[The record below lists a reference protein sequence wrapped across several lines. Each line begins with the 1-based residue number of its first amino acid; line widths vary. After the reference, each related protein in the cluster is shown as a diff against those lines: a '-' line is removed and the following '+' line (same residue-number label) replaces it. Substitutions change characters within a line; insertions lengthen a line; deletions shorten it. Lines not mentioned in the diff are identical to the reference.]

1 MFRNHLKLAWRN
13 LKKNRIY
20 SFINIFGLTAGLSA
34 FLLIALYIFDELT
47 YDRFHKNGESI
58 YRVLENKTSA
68 TGKESKVVSVAF
80 NISERAKKDFPEV
93 ANATRFSMLGRVNVR
108 NEENTNVFYES
119 YFIADEPFLHV
130 FGFPVLQGDAKTAL
144 KAPNSVIISEETAKK
159 IFGQTNV
166 VGKSLFTDRDSLP
179 NKITAVVKI
188 PANSHLTFNIL
199 FSESTFYSS
208 QQFMDFFNNDWA
220 SNTFVTYFQ
229 LKNNSKPQQTAAKI
243 ASLVKTNRQA
253 GDATSSFEMQ
263 PLYDIHFYSAGIE
276 GDMGRKGNITHMY
289 VFGIVGLFVLLI
301 ACINYMN
308 LTTARFAGRSKEI
321 AVRKVAGAGRKN
333 LISQFLSEALLVTI
347 IALVLALAAV
357 KLALPAF
364 NSFTEKQLALGFAT
378 DYRIWL
384 GIFITVVV
392 VGLLAGLY
400 PAFFQS
406 RLKPFLLL
414 KNKIEAGKGHLS
426 LRRGLV
432 VFQFT
437 LSIIMIV
444 CTLIVHQQLKYVSSK
459 DLGFNKEQLLVVD
472 INSGAVRRS
481 AETIKA
487 EYAKLGGV
495 KSVSVTSRVPGEW
508 KVVPKVKVKSP
519 GAPEEG
525 ESMYYIAVDNK
536 FMETFEVS
544 IAAGRNFTSAN
555 NSDSSSVIINEA
567 AAKMLG
573 IEAPSEQMIEIPSVD
588 FSGNV
593 SPLRQPFRARVVGIV
608 KDFNFQ
614 SLREKIAPMV
624 LGYQRNP
631 VHNIDYFTARIE
643 AKNTDALLKQ
653 MEGVLHKIDQ
663 AHLFEYNFLDKQWDL
678 FYREDTKRQVIFMG
692 VALMTIL
699 IACLG
704 LLGLATYAAEQRIKE
719 IGIRKVLGASVTSIV
734 SMLSKDFLKLVI
746 VAAVIAFPVA
756 WWAMNNWLQDFAY
769 RTSIQWWIFAV
780 AGIAALLIALCTVSF
795 QAMKAALANPV
806 KSLRT
811 E

>member
-13 LKKNRIY
+13 LRKNRIY
-20 SFINIFGLTAGLSA
+20 SFINIFGLTAGLAA
-34 FLLIALYIFDELT
+34 FLMIALYIFDELT
-47 YDRFHKNGESI
+47 YDRFHKNGETI

-68 TGKESKVVSVAF
+68 SGKESKVVSVAY
-80 NISERAKKDFPEV
+80 NISERSKKDFPEV

-108 NEENTNVFYES
+108 NGENTKVFYES
-119 YFIADEPFLHV
+119 YFIADEPFLQV
-130 FGFPVLQGDAKTAL
+130 FGFPVLQGDATTAL
-144 KAPNSVIISEETAKK
+144 KAPNSIVISEETAVK

-179 NKITAVVKI
+179 NKITAVVRI

-199 FSESTFYSS
+199 FSESTLYGS
-208 QQFMDFFNNDWA
+208 QQFMDFVNNDWA
-220 SNTFVTYFQ
+220 SNTFVTYIQ
-229 LKNNSKPQQTAAKI
+229 LKNNSKPQQTAIKI
-243 ASLVKTNRQA
+243 ESLVKTNRDA
-253 GDATSSFEMQ
+253 NDATSSFYMQ
-263 PLYDIHFYSAGIE
+263 PLHDIHFYSAGIE
-276 GDMGRKGNITHMY
+276 GDLGRKGNIMHMY

-308 LTTARFAGRSKEI
+308 LTTARFGGRSKEI
-321 AVRKVAGAGRKN
+321 AVRKVAGAGRNN
-333 LISQFLSEALLVTI
+333 LIGQFLSEALLVTI
-347 IALVLALAAV
+347 IALLLALAAV

-364 NSFTEKQLALGFAT
+364 NSFTEKQLVLGLST

-384 GIFITVVV
+384 GIVTTVVM

-459 DLGFNKEQLLVVD
+459 DMGFNKEQLLVVD

-487 EYAKLGGV
+487 EYAKLAGV

-508 KVVPKVKVKSP
+508 KVVPKVKVKAP
-519 GAPEEG
+519 GAAEEG
-525 ESMYYIAVDNK
+525 ESMYYIAVDDK

-544 IAAGRNFTSAN
+544 LAAGRNFTAG
-555 NSDSSSVIINEA
+555 NSDSSAIIINES

-573 IEAPSEQMIEIPSVD
+573 IAAPSEQVIEIPSVD

-593 SPLRQPFRARVVGIV
+593 SPLQQPFRARVVGIV

-678 FYREDTKRQVIFMG
+678 FYREDTKRQAIFMG

-769 RTSIQWWIFAV
+769 RTSMQWWIFAV

-795 QAMKAALANPV
+795 QAIKAALANPV

>member
-1 MFRNHLKLAWRN
+1 MLRNYLKLAWRN

-20 SFINIFGLTAGLSA
+20 SFINIFGLTAGLAA
-34 FLLIALYIFDELT
+34 FLMISLYIFDELT
-47 YDRFHKNGESI
+47 YDRFHKNGDSI
-58 YRVLENKTSA
+58 YRVLENRTSA
-68 TGKESKVVSVAF
+68 TGKESKVVSVAY
-80 NISERAKKDFPEV
+80 NISEHAKKDFPEV
-93 ANATRFSMLGRVNVR
+93 ANTTRFSMLGRVNLR
-108 NEENTNVFYES
+108 NAENATVFYES
-119 YFIADEPFLHV
+119 YFIADEPFLQV
-130 FGFPVLQGDAKTAL
+130 FGFPVLQGNAKTAL
-144 KAPNSVIISEETAKK
+144 KAPNSIVISEEAAKK

-179 NKITAVVKI
+179 NRITAVVRI
-188 PANSHLTFNIL
+188 PANSHLSFNVL
-199 FSESTFYSS
+199 FSESTLYGS
-208 QQFMDFFNNDWA
+208 QDFMNFANNDWN
-220 SNTFVTYFQ
+220 SNSFVTYVQ
-229 LKNNSKPQQTAAKI
+229 LKNNDRPQQTAAKI
-243 ASLVKTNRQA
+243 ANLVKSHRQET
-253 GDATSSFEMQ
+253 DAKSNFYMQ
-263 PLYDIHFYSAGIE
+263 PLNDIHFYSAGIE

-321 AVRKVAGAGRKN
+321 AVRKVAGAARNN
-333 LISQFLSEALLVTI
+333 LIGQFLSEALLVTI
-347 IALVLALAAV
+347 IALLLALIAV

-364 NSFTEKQLALGFAT
+364 NSFTEKELVLGLST

-384 GIFITVVV
+384 GIITTVVL

-414 KNKIEAGKGHLS
+414 KNKIESGKGHLS

-444 CTLIVHQQLKYVSSK
+444 CTLIVHQQLKYISTK
-459 DLGFNKEQLLVVD
+459 DLGFKKEQLLVVD

-481 AETIKA
+481 AETIKS
-487 EYAKLGGV
+487 EYAKLAGV

-508 KVVPKVKVKSP
+508 KVVPKVKVKAP
-519 GAPEEG
+519 GAPQEG
-525 ESMYYIAVDNK
+525 ESMYYIAVDDK
-536 FMETFEVS
+536 FLETFEVS
-544 IAAGRNFTSAN
+544 LSAGRNFTAN
-555 NSDSSSVIINEA
+555 NSDSSAVIINEA

-573 IEAPSEQMIEIPSVD
+573 ISSPSEQIVEIPSVD

-593 SPLRQPFRARVVGIV
+593 SSLSQPFRARVVGIV

-631 VHNIDYFTARIE
+631 VHAIDYFTARIE
-643 AKNTDALLKQ
+643 VKNTDALLKQ
-653 MEGVLHKIDQ
+653 MEGVLHSVDQ
-663 AHLFEYNFLDKQWDL
+663 SHLFEYNFLDKQWDL
-678 FYREDTKRQVIFMG
+678 FYREDTKRQAIFMG

-746 VAAVIAFPVA
+746 IAAVIAFPVA

-769 RTSIQWWIFAV
+769 RTSMQWWIFAG
-780 AGIAALLIALCTVSF
+780 AGTAALLIALCTVSF
-795 QAMKAALANPV
+795 QAIKAALANPV
-806 KSLRT
+806 KSLRA